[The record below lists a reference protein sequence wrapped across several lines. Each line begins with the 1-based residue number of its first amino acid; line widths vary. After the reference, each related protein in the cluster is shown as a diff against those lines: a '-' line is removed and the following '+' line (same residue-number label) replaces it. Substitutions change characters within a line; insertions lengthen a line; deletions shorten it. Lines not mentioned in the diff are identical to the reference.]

1 MNVVLPCMTSEKGEN
16 SKFGVNIYYNQF
28 CIYQTILSTPL
39 RSMTK
44 NLSNPVVYLEPCQ
57 TSKIERFVNIIIFF
71 LKHSMLDVWQN
82 SKYTSVICYSLF
94 GKIEGTNKKNWFT
107 CNVNLLILKFKHN
120 YVLHLTLSKTIKIET
135 ECI

>member
-1 MNVVLPCMTSEKGEN
+1 MTSEKGEN

-71 LKHSMLDVWQN
+71 LKHSMLDV
-82 SKYTSVICYSLF
+82 
-94 GKIEGTNKKNWFT
+94 
-107 CNVNLLILKFKHN
+107 
-120 YVLHLTLSKTIKIET
+120 
-135 ECI
+135 